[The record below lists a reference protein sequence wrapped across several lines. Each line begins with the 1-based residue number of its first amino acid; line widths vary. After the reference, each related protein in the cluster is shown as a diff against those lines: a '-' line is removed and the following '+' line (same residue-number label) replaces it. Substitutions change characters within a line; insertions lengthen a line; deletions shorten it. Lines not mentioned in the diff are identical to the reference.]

1 MIAAFPA
8 TVQIVLLAILGGL
21 LGSLINY
28 AIYAWP
34 VFVFRPISPWQA
46 RPPQVPPRKIL
57 HFLPIAGWWN
67 RTGESEWFGRGF
79 WLRPMLIEIV
89 WTIGLPC
96 FYLWLRN
103 GGLLGQPIDSI
114 SSPWSDWP
122 QTVEIWFWSQTSLLA
137 LMTIATFIDFDE
149 RTIPDQI
156 TIPGTLLALCL
167 AALFPQSRLP
177 EMTST
182 LAGISFDPLFFANGT
197 QQPLLGVTPELFRRG
212 VIWHQTSLGLWIG
225 LGIFLGWILAL
236 VPKRCTLRYG
246 WKKGLWLMWASC
258 LRPARKTACPL
269 RTRERHPLLET
280 KLLCWLALLGI
291 AGILLAKRL
300 LPEENWDSLFCAL
313 FGLGFG
319 GLTIWSVRLV
329 GGQALGKEVMGFGDV
344 TLMAMVGAFLGWQTA
359 LLALPVASLLA
370 LGIAIFSTIL
380 TGDTRLAFGPYLCLG
395 TALILFNWGTLW
407 PSLDQYFSLGEWLFV
422 ILGVML
428 AMMWAMLAGLSWLK
442 AGGSTG

>member
-1 MIAAFPA
+1 MIGLFPPIA
-8 TVQIVLLAILGGL
+8 QIVILVLLGGL

-34 VFVFRPISPWQA
+34 YFVARPISPWQV
-46 RPPQVPPRKIL
+46 RPPQLAALRFRN
-57 HFLPIAGWWN
+57 FLPILGWWN
-67 RTGESEWFGRGF
+67 RSAESPLFGRGF
-79 WLRPMLIEIV
+79 WIRPMLIETG

-96 FYLWLRN
+96 LYLWLRN
-103 GGLLGQPIDSI
+103 GGLLGQPLGSVPRDWTD
-114 SSPWSDWP
+114 WS
-122 QTVEIWFWSQTSLLA
+122 QTVEIWFWLQTALLA

-149 RTIPDQI
+149 RTIPDKI
-156 TIPGTLLALCL
+156 TIPGTLLALGL
-167 AALFPQSRLP
+167 ATLFPLSRLP
-177 EMTST
+177 EMTAT
-182 LAGISFDPLFFANGT
+182 MAGISFTPLSFANGT
-197 QQPLLGVTPELFRRG
+197 QQPLLGVNPELFLRG
-212 VIWHQTSLGLWIG
+212 VTWHQTSLGLWLG
-225 LGIFLGWILAL
+225 LGIFLGWTLAL
-236 VPKRCTLRYG
+236 LPKRCTLRYG

-269 RTRERHPLLET
+269 RTRERTLLLET
-280 KLLCWLALLGI
+280 KLLAWLALLGA
-291 AGILLAKRL
+291 AGIPLAKWL
-300 LPEENWDSLFCAL
+300 LPAEHWDSLFCAL

-319 GLTIWSVRLV
+319 GLTVWSVRLV
-329 GGQALGKEVMGFGDV
+329 GGQALGKEAMGFGDV

-380 TGDTRLAFGPYLCLG
+380 TGDTRLPFGPYLCLG

-442 AGGSTG
+442 GGGSAD